1 MSTLLMLAGVGMVEA
16 VVWLFR
22 MRTSMATSVWAS
34 TLAGFLVCLT
44 RIGFVMIG
52 VSAMMANLPWWQ
64 VVGAY
69 AVPATAAT
77 AAAHWWTELK
87 DQALKSTIR
96 WCGLGL
102 ANTAVCWLQVIWP
115 SKDQSWA
122 DRFPITLVGMS
133 ATDWIL
139 VACGGG
145 SLAVS
150 LFYAFLA
157 VAMARHIRK
166 GKAQQGSKHHV

>member
-1 MSTLLMLAGVGMVEA
+1 MSTMSTLLMLAGVGMVEA

-87 DQALKSTIR
+87 NEALKNAIR
-96 WCGLGL
+96 WCGFGL
-102 ANTAVCWLQVIWP
+102 ANTAVAWLQVIWP
-115 SKDQSWA
+115 SK
-122 DRFPITLVGMS
+122 G
-133 ATDWIL
+133 
-139 VACGGG
+139 
-145 SLAVS
+145 
-150 LFYAFLA
+150 
-157 VAMARHIRK
+157 
-166 GKAQQGSKHHV
+166 QQGSKQHV